1 MVMNA
6 QLDRIEILPVSL
18 LDSQHTTVEEIRWIS
33 KALDRGLG
41 WHYLLDLSWAAQVL
55 QPKPGQHMMDAG
67 AGTGIMQWWLAAI
80 GYAIWGERHST
91 IFRGSNLS
99 SFGFHYGKAYVVTY
113 LYQRKS

>member
-41 WHYLLDLSWAAQVL
+41 WHYLLDNS
-55 QPKPGQHMMDAG
+55 
-67 AGTGIMQWWLAAI
+67 
-80 GYAIWGERHST
+80 R
-91 IFRGSNLS
+91 
-99 SFGFHYGKAYVVTY
+99 
-113 LYQRKS
+113 